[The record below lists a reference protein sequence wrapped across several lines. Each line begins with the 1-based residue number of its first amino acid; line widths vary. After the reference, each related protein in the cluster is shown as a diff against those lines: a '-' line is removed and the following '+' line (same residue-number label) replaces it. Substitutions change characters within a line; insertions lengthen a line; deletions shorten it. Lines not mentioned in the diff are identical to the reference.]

1 MVATGIVTM
10 TEDGKYS
17 LPHDKSVI
25 NMWGHASTLFP
36 IFCELF
42 PKLEEA
48 TSQDGPSGNILFT
61 AFLFKVYTFILK
73 YLFYLCIW
81 KHVRYILSFIPFEF
95 SCISNKWIVYL
106 NMHKK

>member
-10 TEDGKYS
+10 TEDEKYS

-25 NMWGHASTLFP
+25 NMWGHVSTVFP

-48 TSQDGPSGNILFT
+48 TSQDGPSGNI
-61 AFLFKVYTFILK
+61 
-73 YLFYLCIW
+73 
-81 KHVRYILSFIPFEF
+81 
-95 SCISNKWIVYL
+95 
-106 NMHKK
+106 